1 MSQTP
6 EAARPDPIESKDQAV
21 KEIFYV
27 DGETPVGASADQA
40 AASAAAGEGE
50 ESLQAQVGT
59 LLPKL
64 KGDATGKLQVLGL
77 TKIRRRFGDRWP
89 EVCDWVHATVDR
101 TIKKRLTP
109 ADVCMRA
116 GEDGYVILF
125 GQLSR
130 REAEFKCVA
139 IAEEV
144 AEQILG
150 QREAA
155 EFVEVKTVV
164 GEVDGRAVVEDVDPV
179 AGLENV
185 VESKGK
191 SAAGKGAATSNG
203 PGMRCTFRP
212 IWDVQRGALLA
223 YNCEPVMESG
233 ERPWRLGSHASQR
246 GAQREEILKFDQF
259 MLCEAA
265 RTMRHL
271 ARINRRFLLC
281 CCVHYETL
289 SRTVSRTA
297 HAALCQQI
305 PEDYR
310 RYIIFEL
317 IDVPQHL
324 PRIRLDDVLSGLRG
338 HSRSIRCRV
347 GLDWTGFDNFRDTGI
362 DAFGVDLTEL
372 ELPEKPL
379 ITQLNNFC
387 TRLRGTGFASFA
399 HGVNTTSLA
408 TSCVAAGVSQLDGDA
423 VQASIDTIEHA
434 YRYQPADLFAHLM
447 KARS

>member
-6 EAARPDPIESKDQAV
+6 EAERSSWVQRIGEAV
-21 KEIFYV
+21 QDIVFEDAEV
-27 DGETPVGASADQA
+27 AGEGE
-40 AASAAAGEGE
+40 GEGE
-50 ESLQAQVGT
+50 ESLRSQVGT

-64 KGDATGKLQVLGL
+64 TSDATGKLQVLGL

-101 TIKKRLTP
+101 TIKKRLTS

-116 GEDGYVILF
+116 GEEGYVILF
-125 GQLSR
+125 GELAR

-139 IAEEV
+139 IAGEV

-155 EFVEVKTVV
+155 AFVEVKTVV

-185 VESKGK
+185 IESKGQ
-191 SAAGKGAATSNG
+191 SSTGKGAATAGGSAAAG
-203 PGMRCTFRP
+203 LRCSFRP

-223 YNCEPVMESG
+223 YNCEPALESG
-233 ERPWRLGSHASQR
+233 KRPWRLGSHASQR
-246 GAQREEILKFDQF
+246 GAQRDEIIKFDQF

-271 ARINRRFLLC
+271 ARINRRFLLS

-310 RYIIFEL
+310 RYVIFEL

-362 DAFGVDLTEL
+362 DAFGVDITEL
-372 ELPEKPL
+372 ELPEKAL
-379 ITQLNNFC
+379 IAQLNNFC
-387 TRLRGTGFASFA
+387 ARVREAGFTSFT

-408 TSCVAAGVSQLDGDA
+408 TSCVAAGVAQLDGDA

-434 YRYQPADLFAHLM
+434 YRYQPADLFTHLM
-447 KARS
+447 KAKR